1 MTRSDDVAHAG
12 SFQIAALNAIS
23 PNVVENVATL
33 LNQPR
38 NDSDALNQKQGRG
51 NLYDHAIDPLKKAAG
66 ALCGLPG
73 QKFSVS
79 RM

>member
-1 MTRSDDVAHAG
+1 MTVAHAG
-12 SFQIAALNAIS
+12 SFQIAALNAIA

-38 NDSDALNQKQGRG
+38 NDSDALNKKQGRG
-51 NLYDHAIDPLKKAAG
+51 DLYDHARIDPLKKAAG
-66 ALCGLPG
+66 VLCGLPV